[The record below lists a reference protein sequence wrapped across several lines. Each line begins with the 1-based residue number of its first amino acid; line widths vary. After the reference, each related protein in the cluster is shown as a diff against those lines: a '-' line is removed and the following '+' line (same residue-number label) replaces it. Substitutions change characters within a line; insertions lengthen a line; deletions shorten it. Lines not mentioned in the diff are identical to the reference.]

1 MDLNFKKLGEGPD
14 FIILHGLYG
23 SSDNWFTMAK
33 SLADHFTVYLL
44 DLRNHGESAHHPEHN
59 YELMSQDV
67 AEFCKKQN
75 ISKATMLG
83 HSMGGKTAMFFAAK
97 FREMVSSLIVVDIS
111 PKSYKNTDDFGFHT
125 VNHAKI
131 IDALLQIDLKVA
143 ESRKDID
150 QQLAKTISD
159 KRVRQ
164 FLLKNV
170 TRDNEKNFIWMLNLS
185 GLKNNLERIMEG
197 LPASEFKD
205 GIGISGFPVLFL
217 KGENSNYITNED
229 HTIIRQYFPK
239 AKIVTI
245 PEAGHWLHA
254 EKPALFKQQLF
265 DFLNI

>member
-1 MDLNFKKLGEGPD
+1 MDLNYKKIGEGPSL
-14 FIILHGLYG
+14 IILHGLYG

-33 SLADHFTVYLL
+33 SLANHFTVYLL
-44 DLRNHGESAHHPEHN
+44 DLRNHGESTHHPEHN
-59 YELMSQDV
+59 YDVMSQDV
-67 AEFCKKQN
+67 AEFCEKHN
-75 ISKATMLG
+75 ITKATMLG
-83 HSMGGKTAMFFAAK
+83 HSMGGKAAMFFAAK
-97 FREMVSSLIVVDIS
+97 FRKMVSSLIVVDIS
-111 PKSYKNTDDFGFHT
+111 PKSYKNSDDFGFHT

-131 IDALLQIDLKVA
+131 IDALIEIDLNEA

-185 GLKNNLERIMEG
+185 ALKHNLESIMEG

-205 GIGISGFPVLFL
+205 GMGISGFPVLFL
-217 KGENSNYITNED
+217 KGEKSNYITNED
-229 HTIIRQYFPK
+229 HTLIRQYFPK

-245 PEAGHWLHA
+245 PGGGHWLHA
-254 EKPALFKQQLF
+254 EKPTEFKQHLF
-265 DFLNI
+265 DFLNL